1 MTQSSCAPSFQYPFA
16 VFVTAVR
23 VGAQAVAAAR
33 LAALEY
39 KSSLGQG
46 ISRAASTPPFDK
58 LPFLGTGPSYR
69 SMGTSIDSA
78 IGKVRHGIT
87 LRKPTLVRRRV
98 ESLISFPGLSILL
111 WGLNAGLWL
120 ETETFPVKALAFSLV
135 ARQWFRRGFLP
146 REKLGTSSIGSKLG
160 VDGLGDSRLCSIEAE
175 EKERSSSLKLKED
188 HLSSLLG
195 STAKI
200 PLKYDLGL
208 EPRGLGTD

>member
-33 LAALEY
+33 LAALEKKKRGSVFILSLFKVNDPLALNLYVTAIARGAPPSSKRAFTGFFLEDGCRY

-87 LRKPTLVRRRV
+87 LR
-98 ESLISFPGLSILL
+98 
-111 WGLNAGLWL
+111 
-120 ETETFPVKALAFSLV
+120 
-135 ARQWFRRGFLP
+135 
-146 REKLGTSSIGSKLG
+146 
-160 VDGLGDSRLCSIEAE
+160 
-175 EKERSSSLKLKED
+175 
-188 HLSSLLG
+188 
-195 STAKI
+195 
-200 PLKYDLGL
+200 
-208 EPRGLGTD
+208 

>member
-16 VFVTAVR
+16 VFVIAVR

-87 LRKPTLVRRRV
+87 LR
-98 ESLISFPGLSILL
+98 
-111 WGLNAGLWL
+111 
-120 ETETFPVKALAFSLV
+120 
-135 ARQWFRRGFLP
+135 RQWFRRGFLP

-200 PLKYDLGL
+200 PVKYDLGL
-208 EPRGLGTD
+208 EPQGLGTD